1 MTGYE
6 AFGRVQRGRVAAMPL
21 WATQDSRAIV
31 DGSLD
36 DAADASVGPA
46 VDAPVHDWLA
56 ALREQWSMT
65 TFFLFD
71 PDSWR

>member
-6 AFGRVQRGRVAAMPL
+6 AFGRVERGRVAAMPG
-21 WATQDSRAIV
+21 WATRDSRAMV

-36 DAADASVGPA
+36 DAADASVGQA

>member
-1 MTGYE
+1 
-6 AFGRVQRGRVAAMPL
+6 MPA
-21 WATQDSRAIV
+21 WATRASGARV

-36 DAADASVGPA
+36 DAADASVDPA
-46 VDAPVHDWLA
+46 GEAPVHDWLA

-65 TFFLFD
+65 TFYLFD